1 MLVQAVMSLCE
12 GLKTNVRSGLGLL
25 KKFGV
30 GVSVHLVCI
39 KERIARSVGA
49 SSDELM

>member
-1 MLVQAVMSLCE
+1 MHVFC
-12 GLKTNVRSGLGLL
+12 RLG
-25 KKFGV
+25 KKHFIGSSKR
-30 GVSVHLVCI
+30 GGMGTK